1 MPLVANLQCVFCGAP
16 ASFWD
21 AAVLGFGCKASC
33 VRFYARALI
42 PMRAAFA
49 MTQGLDRARIA
60 TKRNAAERELDG
72 ASDLDGLEE
81 DYFFFAFLAGF
92 AAFFAAFFA
101 TFLAILASPDC
112 GRSKHHA

>member
-1 MPLVANLQCVFCGAP
+1 M
-16 ASFWD
+16 
-21 AAVLGFGCKASC
+21 
-33 VRFYARALI
+33 
-42 PMRAAFA
+42 
-49 MTQGLDRARIA
+49 RIA

-112 GRSKHHA
+112 GRCEHHAQSQKCQSSRRKMLKSLSSKTKRGASMMMRFSALYKGKTHVSR